1 MGCPYIG
8 PFVAAKGCGWVDRS
22 RAMGAQRVWEGVCER
37 VWEGECERVW
47 EGVCER
53 VWEGVCEGVW
63 EGVWEGMQAREGGF
77 VSWRAPRLT
86 RLSARC
92 VELRVEG

>member
-22 RAMGAQRVWEGVCER
+22 RAMGAQRVWEGVCEIVCEGVCER
-37 VWEGECERVW
+37 VWEGVCERVW

-63 EGVWEGMQAREGGF
+63 EGVCEGVWEGMQAREREASSPG
-77 VSWRAPRLT
+77 WNRA
-86 RLSARC
+86 
-92 VELRVEG
+92 